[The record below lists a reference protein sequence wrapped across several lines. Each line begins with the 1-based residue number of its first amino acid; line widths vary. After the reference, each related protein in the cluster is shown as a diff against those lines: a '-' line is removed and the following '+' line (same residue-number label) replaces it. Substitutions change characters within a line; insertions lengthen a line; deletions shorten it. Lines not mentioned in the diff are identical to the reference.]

1 MVDAILSKQVI
12 VTVDNRVGTLA
23 EVTAVI
29 SSSGI
34 NLIAVCAQ
42 AVDNK
47 GFIMFVSENNKQAQ
61 KLLKTKKYNVR
72 EEEVVLITLDN
83 KPGALQALS
92 EKIATYKVDLT
103 LLYGTVEKEGD
114 ISRLVIVSENNEAVL
129 MAVNITS

>member
-34 NLIAVCAQ
+34 NLIAICAQ

-83 KPGALQALS
+83 KPGALQALL

>member
-1 MVDAILSKQVI
+1 MVDAILSEQVI

-23 EVTAVI
+23 EVTTVI

-34 NLIAVCAQ
+34 NLIAICAQ

-61 KLLKTKKYNVR
+61 KLLKAKKYNVR

-83 KPGALQALS
+83 KPGALRALS
-92 EKIATYKVDLT
+92 EKIASYKIDLT

-129 MAVNITS
+129 MAVNMAS